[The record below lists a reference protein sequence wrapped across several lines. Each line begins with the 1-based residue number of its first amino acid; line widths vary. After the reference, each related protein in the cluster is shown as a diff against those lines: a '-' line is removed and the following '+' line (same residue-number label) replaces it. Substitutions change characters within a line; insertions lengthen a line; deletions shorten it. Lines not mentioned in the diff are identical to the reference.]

1 MTPKQKYLFD
11 LNGYLHIVNVLSGDG
26 LRAAQQAVELL
37 H

>member
-11 LNGYLHIVNVLSGDG
+11 LNGYLHIANVLSGDG